1 MHGRPRKAL
10 KPEAEAA
17 SAIKAEKLRNLQSI
31 FLQNHLNKIYTK
43 DALDVSAKL
52 LESNPEVYT
61 GWNYRKLAV
70 EHQISQ
76 TESDPEAVKKILDEE
91 LSVVEIALRTNFK
104 SYGAWHHRKWVL
116 SKGQS
121 SLDHE
126 LKLLDK
132 FQKADSRNFHAW
144 NYRRFV
150 ADLMKISED
159 KELQYTTNM
168 IETNFS
174 NYSAWHNRSTILS
187 RLLEKKASGF
197 ESQENVLT
205 EEFELVHQA
214 IFTDPDDQSGWFYH
228 LWLLQ
233 QTVKPD
239 SPSLLSSW
247 PAHGS
252 DLTVASD
259 MSLSLSVSPAS
270 VYISKTRN
278 LPLILYF
285 DQPVKGVNSSTVTVD
300 SGMCS
305 NMNLIWRP
313 ISTNTTTAA
322 QAWVTDLIL
331 GDSMPCASKAYPIKI
346 CIGHSPGIISSSN
359 VQLSATSQIAFTVYL
374 QKYAS
379 EDANEQERE
388 EILWTDENF
397 QACETHHEKSVLVH
411 HLSQLNIADERKSSF
426 SMWHINT
433 ILNEIALF
441 REFLSE
447 NSCKIWKLTLARLLV
462 AYDSIMLWKTNPPC
476 DYKFVHTEEV
486 LELYEDLM
494 KLDPTHFQLYKD
506 QHSSV
511 IMQKETASSNSLLK
525 HCFRYQHSSPYKFTC
540 LRLNSMSL
548 SRIGSTERL
557 LWVQMLDL
565 SHNELRTIN
574 GLEALQLLRYL
585 DLSNNKISSFTALE
599 PLRQLS
605 LKVLNISNNEIG
617 SHSIDTTRYLCSSPL
632 SHTFARPDLAG
643 ITSDLDH
650 VTNYWEAYVL
660 FRGMSLTQLDVD
672 GNEICNDNFQ
682 SFLTKV
688 LTSLRWLNGKKL

>member
-1 MHGRPRKAL
+1 
-10 KPEAEAA
+10 
-17 SAIKAEKLRNLQSI
+17 
-31 FLQNHLNKIYTK
+31 
-43 DALDVSAKL
+43 
-52 LESNPEVYT
+52 
-61 GWNYRKLAV
+61 
-70 EHQISQ
+70 
-76 TESDPEAVKKILDEE
+76 
-91 LSVVEIALRTNFK
+91 
-104 SYGAWHHRKWVL
+104 
-116 SKGQS
+116 
-121 SLDHE
+121 
-126 LKLLDK
+126 
-132 FQKADSRNFHAW
+132 
-144 NYRRFV
+144 
-150 ADLMKISED
+150 
-159 KELQYTTNM
+159 
-168 IETNFS
+168 
-174 NYSAWHNRSTILS
+174 
-187 RLLEKKASGF
+187 
-197 ESQENVLT
+197 
-205 EEFELVHQA
+205 
-214 IFTDPDDQSGWFYH
+214 
-228 LWLLQ
+228 
-233 QTVKPD
+233 
-239 SPSLLSSW
+239 
-247 PAHGS
+247 
-252 DLTVASD
+252 
-259 MSLSLSVSPAS
+259 
-270 VYISKTRN
+270 
-278 LPLILYF
+278 
-285 DQPVKGVNSSTVTVD
+285 
-300 SGMCS
+300 
-305 NMNLIWRP
+305 MNLIWRP

-331 GDSMPCASKAYPIKI
+331 GDYMPCASKAYPIKI

-374 QKYAS
+374 QKPAS
-379 EDANEQERE
+379 EDANEQDME

-397 QACETHHEKSVLVH
+397 QACETHHEESVLVH

-511 IMQKETASSNSLLK
+511 ILQKETTSSNSLLK
-525 HCFRYQHSSPYKFTC
+525 HCFRFQNSSPYNFTC

-585 DLSNNKISSFTALE
+585 NLSNNKISSFTALE

-617 SHSIDTTRYLCSSPL
+617 SHFIDKTRYLCSSPL
-632 SHTFARPDLAG
+632 SHTFPRPDLAG

-660 FRGMSLTQLDVD
+660 FRGMGLTQLDVD

-682 SFLTKV
+682 PFLTKV
-688 LTSLRWLNGKKL
+688 LTSLRWLNGKKFFNPAEFVSAFGRELHVNIHQPKMQQGRQPREWQKMKFCSSLIPFSPYDVEDVAEIASVKDYSEAAV